1 VSLGVF
7 HLIILGMFLYPE
19 ADHEL
24 STHEVKSYLKLK
36 LSLVVGGHS
45 KKIYGDFGDVGNLAG
60 STEVK

>member
-1 VSLGVF
+1 
-7 HLIILGMFLYPE
+7 MFLYPE